1 MIRDRLLA
9 FARLLGDVFTRSQRD
24 EVLLRASALAYTTLI
39 ALVPLLA
46 TISIFVART
55 LREDD
60 GRIFELIT
68 GLLPYS
74 EQSVIT
80 ALRSFIAQ
88 AESLSGIAVGGF
100 VVTSLLTFLGVQ
112 ESLFQIF
119 GVAQPP
125 SYARRL
131 ATFSLLFFWGP
142 LIVGAAQTGLPLLE
156 QSNPALAAAL
166 RDSTLFALLPGAVT
180 FVGLS
185 MFYWRAAFRRIS
197 FRHAAIG
204 AASAAIAIEALKAA
218 FGLYV
223 HHLTTVQRAVYGS
236 FAIAFF
242 FVLSIQLTWAILL
255 YGAEIAAV
263 LGVRA
268 RAPEA
273 PPAFRPDGW
282 LGLATL
288 ERLAAPGRPTES
300 VAALA
305 AALDVP
311 PNELAKHLEPLL
323 EAGLLARAPGADEES
338 VRLAVPATRLRVAAA
353 LAAYRRDRDDATSGG
368 RAPAPASAALRGRLG
383 RAAEFELGETTLA
396 NLLDENDTLSAPPAE
411 SAAID
416 LDATRPV

>member
-1 MIRDRLLA
+1 MRG
-9 FARLLGDVFTRSQRD
+9 RLLGFARFLGDLFLRSQRN

-74 EQSVIT
+74 EQSVVE

-88 AESLSGIAVGGF
+88 AESLSGIAIGGF
-100 VVTSLLTFLGVQ
+100 VVTSLLTFLGAQ

-119 GVAQPP
+119 GVTQPP

-131 ATFSLLFFWGP
+131 ATFSLLLFWGP
-142 LIVGAAQTGLPLLE
+142 LLVGAAQTGLPLLE
-156 QSNPALAAAL
+156 QSNPVLAAAL
-166 RDSTLFALLPGAVT
+166 RDSTLVALVPGAFT
-180 FVGLS
+180 FLGLS

-197 FRHAAIG
+197 FRHAAVG
-204 AASAAIAIEALKAA
+204 AAAAAFAIELLKGA

-223 HHLTTVQRAVYGS
+223 QNLATVQRAVYGS

-255 YGAEIAAV
+255 YGAEIAAL
-263 LGVRA
+263 LGA
-268 RAPEA
+268 RASTPVAA
-273 PPAFRPDGW
+273 PTFRPDGW
-282 LGLATL
+282 LGLAAL
-288 ERLAAPGRPTES
+288 ERLAAPGRPAES
-300 VAALA
+300 IAALA

-311 PNELAKHLEPLL
+311 PAELPRHLEPLL
-323 EAGLLARAPGADEES
+323 EAGLLARAPDAEEES

-353 LAAYRRDRDDATSGG
+353 LAAYRRDRGEGVAGDG
-368 RAPAPASAALRGRLG
+368 APASAALRGRLG

-396 NLLDENDTLSAPPAE
+396 NLLDENATLSAPPAE
-411 SAAID
+411 PVPVD